1 MSFDWSDVAELVK
14 GVQRTQVWGF
24 NVYVEVDDAY
34 VDEIDDNDFDIDVYL
49 KAYGDATIRDDYEYR
64 RLQDGLQSAA
74 RTIMDRIDDALRRYH
89 NSYGFGY
96 RFRIKDFSTD
106 DIDIDSY

>member
-34 VDEIDDNDFDIDVYL
+34 VDEIDDNDFDIDV
-49 KAYGDATIRDDYEYR
+49 TI
-64 RLQDGLQSAA
+64 
-74 RTIMDRIDDALRRYH
+74 
-89 NSYGFGY
+89 N
-96 RFRIKDFSTD
+96 
-106 DIDIDSY
+106 